1 MPKRLLVSSLSGLA
15 VLVMLAAPGH
25 GQDAE
30 NPLMRFIGSKVK
42 DPRAPLALV
51 IKFKVKAG
59 QERAFEEA
67 LAPCVR
73 GTRQEPGS
81 VAYHLNRDSDQPST
95 YVLYERWRDMA
106 ALTQH
111 AKQPYFL
118 ALAKTLDGVVE
129 SQDAEVLL
137 VVD

>member
-15 VLVMLAAPGH
+15 VLVMLAAPGL

-30 NPLMRFIGSKVK
+30 NPMMKLIGSKVK
-42 DPRAPLALV
+42 DPKVPLALV

-59 QERAFEEA
+59 KERAFEEA
-67 LAPCVR
+67 LAPCVG
-73 GTRQEPGS
+73 GTRKGPGS
-81 VAYHLNRDSDQPST
+81 IAYHLNRDPDQPTT
-95 YVLYERWRDMA
+95 YVLYERWKDMA

-111 AKQPYFL
+111 SKQPYFL
-118 ALAKTLDGVVE
+118 TLAKTLDGVVE
-129 SQDAEVLL
+129 SQDTEVLL